1 MEKRILFVGNN
12 DGLPGVKID
21 LKNFRKF
28 FTSKYGGNWYGSE
41 IIEMLNPTRLA
52 LLRKIQELKNL
63 NLDYC
68 IVIFSGHGGQHRE
81 IVVEINGDEEL
92 MLESE
97 FKNISKKQLT
107 IFDCCRG
114 LMENLYENRGL
125 NGPAMTKS
133 FSADDQ
139 FIRAKY
145 EIRIAQALNQQ
156 VTLYSCSINEFSSD
170 TSEGGLYSKNFL
182 KRALI
187 IPNEFK
193 LVGINHEEASYLTK
207 LENTNQNP
215 DANIPRCLTNQQLII
230 SINPNY

>member
-1 MEKRILFVGNN
+1 
-12 DGLPGVKID
+12 
-21 LKNFRKF
+21 
-28 FTSKYGGNWYGSE
+28 
-41 IIEMLNPTRLA
+41 MLNPTRFE
-52 LLRKIQELKNL
+52 LLIKIQELKNL

-114 LMENLYENRGL
+114 LIENLNENSTL
-125 NGPAMTKS
+125 NGPALTKT
-133 FSADDQ
+133 FSTNDQ
-139 FIRAKY
+139 YLRARY
-145 EIRIAQALNQQ
+145 EWRISQALNQQ

-170 TSEGGLYSKNFL
+170 TNEGGLYSKNFF
-182 KRALI
+182 KRAFT

-193 LVGINHEEASYLTK
+193 LVGINHEEASYLTR
-207 LENTNQNP
+207 LENINQNP
-215 DANIPRCLTNQQLII
+215 DADLPRCLSNQQLII
-230 SINPNY
+230 SINPNLEQSTNLILNPFTR